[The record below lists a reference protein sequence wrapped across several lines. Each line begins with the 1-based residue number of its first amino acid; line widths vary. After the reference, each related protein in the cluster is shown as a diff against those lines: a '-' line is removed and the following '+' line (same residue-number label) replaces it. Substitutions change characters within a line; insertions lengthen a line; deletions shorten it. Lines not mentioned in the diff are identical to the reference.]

1 MLVDYMLFSLHQ
13 TAARLTV
20 TERCFCLQLTD
31 DTPWCLLFSIYD
43 CKVTAKLS
51 LVKSFCAKFSKQL
64 VDLTIIVAKYKR
76 QPPNGQSLGFHLS
89 ENPTFDHLGA
99 EEQLDMLLHR
109 HMMDAR

>member
-1 MLVDYMLFSLHQ
+1 MLVVYMLFSLPQ
-13 TAARLTV
+13 TAAELTV
-20 TERCFCLQLTD
+20 TEHCFSLRLIGNTL
-31 DTPWCLLFSIYD
+31 WCLFFSIYD

-76 QPPNGQSLGFHLS
+76 QGLLAFAVLS
-89 ENPTFDHLGA
+89 
-99 EEQLDMLLHR
+99 HR

>member
-20 TERCFCLQLTD
+20 TERCFCLRLTD
-31 DTPWCLLFSIYD
+31 DMPWCLLFSIYD

-76 QPPNGQSLGFHLS
+76 QPQTGKVWAFICLKIQPLTIWGLKNNWTCSYIV
-89 ENPTFDHLGA
+89 T
-99 EEQLDMLLHR
+99 
-109 HMMDAR
+109 

>member
-1 MLVDYMLFSLHQ
+1 MLVVYMLFSLPQ

-20 TERCFCLQLTD
+20 TEHRFSLISIVNAL
-31 DTPWCLLFSIYD
+31 WCLFFSIYD

-64 VDLTIIVAKYKR
+64 VYLPIIVAKYKR

>member
-20 TERCFCLQLTD
+20 TERCFCLISIVNAL
-31 DTPWCLLFSIYD
+31 WCLFFSIYD

-64 VDLTIIVAKYKR
+64 VDLPIIVAKYKR
-76 QPPNGQSLGFHLS
+76 QRLLAFAVLS
-89 ENPTFDHLGA
+89 
-99 EEQLDMLLHR
+99 HR
-109 HMMDAR
+109 HVVDAR